1 MNKDGSDSSAGPER
15 KRGLYALFFS
25 KGKRNYGRS
34 NHAEKIRTG
43 KGFFA
48 EKTFIAA
55 PEMDLYE
62 CT

>member
-25 KGKRNYGRS
+25 KGKRNDVATTLKKFGL
-34 NHAEKIRTG
+34 EKV
-43 KGFFA
+43 FFA

-62 CT
+62 CA